1 MACWIPV
8 LDHLP
13 ACRFGSRKMRK
24 LLHSITWFGLVASA
38 VGFCAAYG
46 VIHRFEPRTY
56 HYVLTSLGL
65 LAAGYGFY
73 QALRTIRMG
82 RVEVGHAPL
91 ALALT
96 SAGLASTIYGFV
108 QAYRGIVLVSSG
120 PARALGLAL
129 VTAGLAGAL
138 YGFWRAYRVI
148 LGEWRR
154 QRARG

>member
-1 MACWIPV
+1 
-8 LDHLP
+8 
-13 ACRFGSRKMRK
+13 
-24 LLHSITWFGLVASA
+24 
-38 VGFCAAYG
+38 
-46 VIHRFEPRTY
+46 
-56 HYVLTSLGL
+56 
-65 LAAGYGFY
+65 
-73 QALRTIRMG
+73 MG

-108 QAYRGIVLVSSG
+108 QAYRGTLMVSSG
-120 PARALGLAL
+120 SGRVLGFAL

-138 YGFWRAYRVI
+138 YGFWRAYTVI

>member
-1 MACWIPV
+1 
-8 LDHLP
+8 
-13 ACRFGSRKMRK
+13 
-24 LLHSITWFGLVASA
+24 
-38 VGFCAAYG
+38 
-46 VIHRFEPRTY
+46 
-56 HYVLTSLGL
+56 
-65 LAAGYGFY
+65 
-73 QALRTIRMG
+73 MG